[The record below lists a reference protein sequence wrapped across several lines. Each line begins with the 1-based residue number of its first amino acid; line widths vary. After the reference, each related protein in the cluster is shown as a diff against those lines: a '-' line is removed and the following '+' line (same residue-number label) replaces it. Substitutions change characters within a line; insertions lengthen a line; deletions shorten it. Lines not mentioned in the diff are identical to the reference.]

1 MKACDLFVVA
11 GEASGDAHGA
21 NLLKKLKK
29 RIPDLSVLGIGGEKL
44 QEAGMEIFETMP
56 AVMGFSAVLKA
67 LPSLIFLFKSIERFV
82 VKTKPRAVLMIDSP
96 DFNLRLAKALRQAGY
111 KGRLIQYVCPS
122 VWAWRKGRIQQM
134 TQNLDLLL
142 SIFPFEAK
150 YFEKTGLRVEYAG
163 NPTLEE
169 IENHSYD
176 SNWALKLPFELQSE
190 HLLGLFPGSRKA
202 EIQQNLP
209 KQLAAAKALL
219 KEHPKMQVG
228 LSLAH
233 DSLQPMVQKIIQ
245 KSGLNLRENLFILDS
260 EYRFELMRASR
271 LAIATCGTVTLE
283 LGLQK
288 TPTTAVY
295 HVGALNYFLAK
306 YMFGL
311 NLPHYCLVNIVLQQ
325 RVFPELVHK
334 DFSSQNLYLRSK
346 ELYQHTALRKDCMEK
361 CQELRKLLFF
371 EKDRAA
377 NYLEEMLQ

>member
-11 GEASGDAHGA
+11 GEASGDAHA
-21 NLLKKLKK
+21 AKLVEKLKK
-29 RIPDLSVLGIGGEKL
+29 RIPDLSVLGVGGEKL
-44 QEAGMEIFETMP
+44 QNVGMELFEPMCS
-56 AVMGFSAVLKA
+56 VMGFSAVLKA
-67 LPSLIFLFKSIERFV
+67 LPNLFFLFKRIEHYV
-82 VKTKPRAVLMIDSP
+82 IKKKPRAVLMVDSP

-111 KGRLIQYVCPS
+111 KGRLIQYICPS
-122 VWAWRKGRIQQM
+122 VWAWRKGRIQDM
-134 TQNLDLLL
+134 TQTLDLLL

-163 NPTLEE
+163 NPTLEDL
-169 IENHSYD
+169 ENHVYD
-176 SNWALKLPFELQSE
+176 HNWTANLPFSVKKE

-209 KQLAAAKALL
+209 KQLAAAEVLL

-228 LSLAH
+228 ISLANTE
-233 DSLQPMVQKIIQ
+233 LQGLVQKFIRH
-245 KSGLNLRENLFILDS
+245 STLNLQENLFILDAD
-260 EYRFELMRASR
+260 YRFELMRASR

-295 HVGALNYFLAK
+295 HVGTLNYFIAK
-306 YMFGL
+306 FLFGL

-334 DFSSQNLYLRSK
+334 DFTTQNLYLRSK

-361 CQELRKLLFF
+361 CQELRRCLFL

-377 NYLEEMLQ
+377 HLLEEILQ